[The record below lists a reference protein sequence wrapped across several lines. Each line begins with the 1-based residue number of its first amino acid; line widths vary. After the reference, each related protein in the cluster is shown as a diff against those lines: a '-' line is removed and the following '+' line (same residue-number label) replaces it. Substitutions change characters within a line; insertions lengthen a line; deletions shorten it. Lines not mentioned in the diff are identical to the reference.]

1 MRVRVQML
9 PSLNLLSAK
18 TEGRTAPFKSAGKSV
33 IFKGLL
39 KVGGSWNFLPNT
51 ITYKDSKYFLVESEL
66 LEIDAVDFVNLI
78 FPTAVPVGVSVSTDV
93 FVFVSRTSKF
103 FNTLVLVTS
112 GRASEKTLFSISR
125 LRTHGT
131 NEIDKST
138 DPAILDHMN
147 YRSELLAK
155 KNELIAQMEA
165 SNLEYKLENTELLKK
180 LNETERLRKA
190 PTIVLK
196 AEIERSDADRDFLRE
211 SEPRKEVVLPDDRR
225 SLKRADAPPSVVANP
240 RAAAKPRPS
249 GKQPIAPPSVVANPR
264 AAAKPRPSGKQPIA
278 PLPEVVHEMDD
289 SDSDGDGGRPS
300 FVRTFQNDDDSDSSD
315 FMQS

>member
-1 MRVRVQML
+1 ML

-18 TEGRTAPFKSAGKSV
+18 TEGRTAPFKRAGKGA

-39 KVGGSWNFLPNT
+39 KVGGLWNFLPNT

-78 FPTAVPVGVSVSTDV
+78 FPAAVPVGVSVSTDV

-125 LRTHGT
+125 LRTLDT
-131 NEIDKST
+131 NEIDRNT
-138 DPAILDHMN
+138 DPVILDHVN
-147 YRSELLAK
+147 YRSDLLAK
-155 KNELIAQMEA
+155 KNELIAQMEE

-196 AEIERSDADRDFLRE
+196 AEIEGSDFEKDFLRE
-211 SEPRKEVVLPDDRR
+211 NDPRKEFVLPENRR
-225 SLKRADAPPSVVANP
+225 SLKRVDAPPSVVANP

-249 GKQPIAPPSVVANPR
+249 GKQPIAPP
-264 AAAKPRPSGKQPIA
+264 
-278 PLPEVVHEMDD
+278 PEVVHEMDD

-300 FVRTFQNDDDSDSSD
+300 FVRPFQNDDDSDSSD
-315 FMQS
+315 FMQN